1 MAVIAEPRIL
11 EGGSDAT
18 NKMPSRAYVVLF
30 AGLLSN
36 FSVGILYTWSN
47 IKDVLGDY
55 PEWSTG
61 QLTAPYSIGGM
72 VFAAILIVAGTLQ
85 DKIGPKYVMMMGVTA
100 VGLGTIA
107 SGFVT
112 RTPLL
117 FFVTFGVIVGGG
129 IGFVYA
135 CPRPAAMKWFH
146 PSKKGMINGI
156 VVAGFGL
163 GALWLGPL
171 ELLLLNAFDL
181 SLETT
186 LKIIG
191 LIILAIGIP
200 CAINVVDPP
209 KGYTPPQ
216 PKIDPNKPIKETKI
230 SSPSVGVRTTVKTRQ
245 AWMLLTIYAFFCS
258 AGALVISNVTD
269 IMKTQS
275 SGGEF
280 GPYAGTLATLLPLMV
295 PIASMSNAT
304 GRASGGLISD
314 FLGRKNTYYIIH
326 AIAAVNMILMAQYS
340 SPKLLIFGV
349 VVATVSYGAALS
361 VTPSIV
367 ADYFGLKAYGANYG
381 LVYYGWGFSL
391 IIGPQV
397 SSSVKAATGE
407 YTLAYYIAVVLIA
420 ISAFLVFLLKKPVF
434 RPDQII
440 DDVPVAGVAAIPAT
454 DMVYE
459 EVESPRA
466 RAFSI
471 SARTASTVSLI
482 AGFWLVS
489 APFAAGYVNDE
500 ISSAL
505 VNDITLSILIASIA
519 TIRILTPKK
528 WRWLSLVNVA
538 LGAWLVLSP
547 LVFDF
552 DTVGAQRHHIGIG
565 LVILVMEALSLYF
578 SPESRDELPALDV
591 EEGSY

>member
-1 MAVIAEPRIL
+1 
-11 EGGSDAT
+11 
-18 NKMPSRAYVVLF
+18 
-30 AGLLSN
+30 
-36 FSVGILYTWSN
+36 
-47 IKDVLGDY
+47 
-55 PEWSTG
+55 
-61 QLTAPYSIGGM
+61 M
-72 VFAAILIVAGTLQ
+72 VFAAILIVAGALQ
-85 DKIGPKYVMMMGVTA
+85 DKIGPKWVMLMGVMA
-100 VGLGTIA
+100 VGLGTIG
-107 SGFVT
+107 SGFAT
-112 RTPLL
+112 RMPLV

-171 ELLLLNAFDL
+171 ELLLLNAFDF

-191 LIILAIGIP
+191 LIIMAIGIP
-200 CAINVVDPP
+200 CALNVVDPP
-209 KGYTPPQ
+209 AGYKPPE
-216 PKIDPNKPIKETKI
+216 PKVDPNKPVKETKV
-230 SSPSVGVRTTVKTRQ
+230 SSPSVSVKTTARTPQ

-269 IMKTQS
+269 ILKTQS

-280 GPYAGTLATLLPLMV
+280 GTYAGTLATVLPLMV
-295 PIASMSNAT
+295 PIAALSNAT

-314 FLGRKNTYYIIH
+314 WLGRKNTYYLIH
-326 AIAAVNMILMAQYS
+326 AIAAVNMLMMAQYS
-340 SPKLLIFGV
+340 SPTLLIIGV

-407 YTLAYYIAVVLIA
+407 YTMAYYIAVGLIA
-420 ISAFLVFLLKKPVF
+420 VSAVLVFLLKKPMF

-440 DDVPVAGVAAIPAT
+440 DDVPVAAAAVGVPLDAVDT
-454 DMVYE
+454 VYE
-459 EVESPRA
+459 EEESPRA

-471 SARTASTVSLI
+471 SARAASTVSLV

-489 APFAAGYVNDE
+489 APFAAGYVDDE
-500 ISSAL
+500 TSAAL

-519 TIRILTPKK
+519 TIRILTPTK

-538 LGAWLVLSP
+538 IGAWLVVSP
-547 LVFDF
+547 LVLGF
-552 DTVGAQRHHIGIG
+552 DTVSGQRHHIGVG
-565 LVILVMEALSLYF
+565 LIILVMEALSLYF
-578 SPESRDELPALDV
+578 SPDSRDELPSIDL
-591 EEGSY
+591 EESA